1 MPLARTSTRPGITTS
16 PGSPSPRRHAS
27 LASMLP
33 AAEIKRLQRLRDDE
47 RYRRAEGVFVVEGDK
62 SVREFVSSGRFAGG
76 LYVTPD
82 WAGWKRERTHADTAY
97 TFHETTDAEMARIS
111 HLPSPSSILAVLARP
126 VPAPL
131 DPAQLRLGFTLAL
144 DAVQDP
150 GNVGTLIRIA
160 DWYGFERVL
169 LGEGCADPF
178 SQKVVNASKGSLARA
193 ELHRVDLP
201 AILANAG
208 VPVLGCDLDGVS
220 IHTLAAPT
228 AAIVVVGS
236 EGRGLSPTV
245 RAEVTQRVT
254 IPAYGRA
261 ESLNAAVAA
270 AIVCDNLRRLADSR

>member
-1 MPLARTSTRPGITTS
+1 
-16 PGSPSPRRHAS
+16 
-27 LASMLP
+27 MLS
-33 AAEIKRLQRLRDDE
+33 AVEIKHLQRLRDEE
-47 RYRRAEGVFVVEGDK
+47 RYRRNESVFIVEGDK
-62 SVREFVSSGRFAGG
+62 AVREFISSGRFSGD

-82 WAGWKRERTHADTAY
+82 WAGWKREPSDHEQPY

-150 GNVGTLIRIA
+150 GNVGTIIRIA
-160 DWYGFERVL
+160 DWYGFDRLL

-201 AILANAG
+201 ATLATAG
-208 VPVLGCDLDGVS
+208 VPVLGCDLDGES
-220 IHTLAAPT
+220 IHTLAAPAT
-228 AAIVVVGS
+228 AIVVVGS
-236 EGRGLSPTV
+236 EGRGLSPAV
-245 RAEVTQRVT
+245 RAAITQRVT
-254 IPAYGRA
+254 IPTYGRA

-270 AIVCDNLRRLADSR
+270 AIVCDNLRRLADKR